1 MLFIIKLY
9 ARNNV
14 KICQFWGWE
23 FMSLSQKY
31 EERVHK
37 SSFIARHHFKAE
49 LSRYISLSLVNICV
63 VVITTATVAV
73 TWCSGHHYCIISLN
87 KAWTKALCRFKSCS
101 RRVGDSRWWKSL
113 TMVPARNKAK
123 RLSSVNHT
131 TKTIHQFITY

>member
-1 MLFIIKLY
+1 MMLFIIKLY

-49 LSRYISLSLVNICV
+49 LSRYISLSSVNICV
-63 VVITTATVAV
+63 VVITTATIAV
-73 TWCSGHHYCIISLN
+73 TWCSGHHYCIISFN
-87 KAWTKALCRFKSCS
+87 KAWTKALCRFKSWS
-101 RRVGDSRWWKSL
+101 RL
-113 TMVPARNKAK
+113 EI
-123 RLSSVNHT
+123 RLNAFRRSTIRQKQFINSSVRIILDYIN
-131 TKTIHQFITY
+131 